1 MNIRRLAQVFIL
13 LPLVSWLAAC
23 VGFQSF
29 TTAARPGE
37 TVALAIGWNKT
48 LTRQN
53 MTVTITPS
61 SGAAITYAPND
72 PRVRAIMNLYPDPA
86 SRAVVGYK
94 TNQALGGAGANIGN
108 QIAGQ
113 ITYNTATGESDAD
126 YWQTTVFLDLP
137 TTLPVGTATIAITG
151 GTDAPLNP
159 MHVEILPGS
168 SVSNP
173 FNIYTWSGANAGSY
187 SLLSLFPNAL
197 IAMERAPQSTVTFSG
212 IIIPHSIQFDFSH
225 TPAVGKT
232 WIVNPRGDIK
242 NVLWTDTGS
251 NVRVILTPT
260 AGTTLAQ
267 MIDFKFYISG
277 GLTGITPTNLKA
289 YDINGTPVSGVS
301 FAIQ

>member
-1 MNIRRLAQVFIL
+1 MNMQLLPRLFIL
-13 LPLVSWLAAC
+13 LPLVSWLSAC
-23 VGFQSF
+23 VGFQTF

-61 SGAAITYAPND
+61 SGAVITYPPND
-72 PRVRAIMNLYPDPA
+72 SRVRAIMNLYPDPA
-86 SRAVVGYK
+86 SRAVVGYQTK
-94 TNQALGGAGANIGN
+94 QALGGGGADTGS
-108 QIAGQ
+108 QISGL
-113 ITYNTATGESDAD
+113 TYNAVTDESDND

-137 TTLPVGTATIAITG
+137 TVIPVGTATIAITG

-159 MHVEILPGS
+159 IHVDILPGS

-173 FNIYTWSGANAGSY
+173 FNIYTGTWANAGSY
-187 SLLSLFPNAL
+187 SLVTLFPNAL

-212 IIIPHSIQFDFSH
+212 TTIPHSIQFEFSH

-242 NVLWTDTGS
+242 NVLWSDTGS

-260 AGTTLAQ
+260 AGATLAQ

-277 GLTGITPTNLKA
+277 GITGITPTNIKA
-289 YDINGTPVSGVS
+289 YDINGNPVAGVT
-301 FAIQ
+301 AGIQ

>member
-1 MNIRRLAQVFIL
+1 MNMQLLTRVFIL

-23 VGFQSF
+23 VGAQSF
-29 TTAARPGE
+29 TTAARQGE

-72 PRVRAIMNLYPDPA
+72 TRVRAIMNLYPDPA
-86 SRAVVGYK
+86 SRAVVGYQ
-94 TNQALGGAGANIGN
+94 TTQQLGGGGANIGG
-108 QIAGQ
+108 QIANL
-113 ITYNTATGESDAD
+113 TYDANTGESDDD

-137 TTLPVGTATIAITG
+137 TTIPVGTATIAITG

-159 MHVEILPGS
+159 MHVDILSGS
-168 SVSNP
+168 SVRNP
-173 FNIYTWSGANAGSY
+173 FSVYTSSLANAGSW
-187 SLLSLFPNAL
+187 LLSSTAL
-197 IAMERAPQSTVTFSG
+197 KAMERAPQSTVTFSG
-212 IIIPHSIQFDFSH
+212 TTIPHSIQFEFSH

-277 GLTGITPTNLKA
+277 GITGITPTNFKA
-289 YDINGTPVSGVS
+289 YDINGSPVSGVS

>member
-1 MNIRRLAQVFIL
+1 MNMQRLARAFIL

-23 VGFQSF
+23 VGAQSF
-29 TTAARPGE
+29 TTAARQGE

-61 SGAAITYAPND
+61 SGAPIIYAPND
-72 PRVRAIMNLYPDPA
+72 TRVRAIMNLYPDPA
-86 SRAVVGYK
+86 SRAVVGYQ
-94 TNQALGGAGANIGN
+94 TGQQLGGGGSSIG
-108 QIAGQ
+108 GQ
-113 ITYNTATGESDAD
+113 ISNLTYNAATNESDND
-126 YWQTTVFLDLP
+126 YWQTTVYLDLP
-137 TTLPVGTATIAITG
+137 TTLPVGTATIAISG

-159 MHVEILPGS
+159 MRVEVLPGS

-173 FNIYTWSGANAGSY
+173 FNVYSSNLAGAGNI
-187 SLLSLFPNAL
+187 SLMTYFQNAL
-197 IAMERAPQSTVTFSG
+197 KAMERAPQSTVTFAG
-212 IIIPHSIQFDFSH
+212 TTIPHSIQFEFSH

-242 NVLWTDTGS
+242 NVLWSDTGT

-260 AGTTLAQ
+260 AGKTLVQ

-277 GLTGITPTNLKA
+277 GITGITPTNFKA
-289 YDINGTPVSGVS
+289 YDINGSPVSGVS

>member
-1 MNIRRLAQVFIL
+1 MNMNIVIRACIL

-37 TVALAIGWNKT
+37 TIALAIGWNKT

-61 SGAAITYAPND
+61 SGAPIIYAPND

-86 SRAVVGYK
+86 SRAVVGYQTK
-94 TNQALGGAGANIGN
+94 QALGGAGNNIGG
-108 QIAGQ
+108 QIAGL
-113 ITYNTATGESDAD
+113 TYDTASGESDDD
-126 YWQTTVFLDLP
+126 YWQSTVYLDLP
-137 TTLPVGTATIAITG
+137 STLPTGTATIAITG

-173 FNIYTWSGANAGSY
+173 FNIYTGTWANAGSY

-212 IIIPHSIQFDFSH
+212 TTIPHSIQFEFSH

-232 WIVNPRGDIK
+232 WIVNPRGDLK

-260 AGTTLAQ
+260 AGVTLAQ

-277 GLTGITPTNLKA
+277 GITGITPTNLKA
-289 YDINGTPVSGVS
+289 YDINGSPVTGVTAS
-301 FAIQ
+301 LQ